1 MLRGG
6 ATNTKERLM
15 IGSDKNFYLK
25 MVGIWGIT
33 EMPSLS
39 AKFIGGAVKFTCI
52 KGHIITMDTKL
63 FDNLAAIEIVNII
76 DQRFEKNFGI
86 SASIYRKD
94 FSAFKQDPFG
104 SQNKIIITKE

>member
-1 MLRGG
+1 
-6 ATNTKERLM
+6 M

-76 DQRFEKNFGI
+76 DQRFEKNFGT
-86 SASIYRKD
+86 YQTRPMKD
-94 FSAFKQDPFG
+94 FFG
-104 SQNKIIITKE
+104 